1 MSYISFPSSKMAN
14 NVTCETLTRK
24 NLRFSHDLKAVSVGG
39 VIMNS
44 YIQEPPM
51 NQHRNESSMVQFAY
65 PEDNRNDVNESS
77 FPIISGSFSHAFPML
92 FPFECRLKNGPTKS
106 PAASPCSAAHCAG
119 RPGATPWLS
128 PRDLVKGGKW
138 LGVFWFGWDRHLQ
151 FDSLNCSDILWYI
164 YICIYI
170 IYILDIIKL
179 LDDFGTYLIYQYIG
193 K

>member
-1 MSYISFPSSKMAN
+1 MIWKLYQLVVSSWIH
-14 NVTCETLTRK
+14 TSK
-24 NLRFSHDLKAVSVGG
+24 NHPWTNIEMNHPWFSSLIPKTTEMMWTNPHFQLFLD
-39 VIMNS
+39 
-44 YIQEPPM
+44 P
-51 NQHRNESSMVQFAY
+51 
-65 PEDNRNDVNESS
+65 
-77 FPIISGSFSHAFPML
+77 FPML

-164 YICIYI
+164 YIYVYIYI
-170 IYILDIIKL
+170 LYILDIIKL

>member
-1 MSYISFPSSKMAN
+1 MAN

-44 YIQEPPM
+44 YIQESSM

-92 FPFECRLKNGPTKS
+92 SHLNVVQKMAQRN
-106 PAASPCSAAHCAG
+106 HQ
-119 RPGATPWLS
+119 
-128 PRDLVKGGKW
+128 PR
-138 LGVFWFGWDRHLQ
+138 RHVPQLTVQ
-151 FDSLNCSDILWYI
+151 VAPVQHRDF
-164 YICIYI
+164 
-170 IYILDIIKL
+170 L
-179 LDDFGTYLIYQYIG
+179 LETW
-193 K
+193 